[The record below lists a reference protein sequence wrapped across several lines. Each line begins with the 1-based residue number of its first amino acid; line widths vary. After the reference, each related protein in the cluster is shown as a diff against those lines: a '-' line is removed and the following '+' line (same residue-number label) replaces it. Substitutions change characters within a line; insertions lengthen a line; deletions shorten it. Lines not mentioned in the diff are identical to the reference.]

1 MVQTNVS
8 PDRDASLGLIFRLNN
23 LWSKVDYYSTG
34 GMHDKW
40 NDTLDAL
47 YRNLHFRDRMVII
60 KDEETGKIIKIKPSE
75 EDIKEFRHFSIEI
88 SEVKRNFRKARTYL
102 DKRKARNKLYHLIQN
117 KDMWLR
123 KHMQKLKLYMK
134 ETERRPGSS
143 TFGTFGSKNK

>member
-1 MVQTNVS
+1 MTQKNVS

-23 LWSKVDYYSTG
+23 LWSKVDYYSAS

-47 YRNLHFRDRMVII
+47 YRNLHFRNEMTIT
-60 KDEETGKIIKIKPSE
+60 KDEETGRIIKIEPSE
-75 EDIKEFRHFSIEI
+75 KDIKEFRHFSIKI
-88 SEVKRNFRKARTYL
+88 SEVKRNFRKASKEL
-102 DKRKARNKLYHLIQN
+102 DRRKAKNKLYHLIQN

-134 ETERRPGSS
+134 ESEQRPGST
-143 TFGTFGSKNK
+143 TFGTFGRGK